1 MVLGKAKNFTALQPT
16 VVNRISAVAACIW
29 LPQVG
34 ITTAELDL
42 VRFTDIEASAEWSAD
57 RYDPDFE

>member
-1 MVLGKAKNFTALQPT
+1 L
-16 VVNRISAVAACIW
+16 
-29 LPQVG
+29 
-34 ITTAELDL
+34 LDL